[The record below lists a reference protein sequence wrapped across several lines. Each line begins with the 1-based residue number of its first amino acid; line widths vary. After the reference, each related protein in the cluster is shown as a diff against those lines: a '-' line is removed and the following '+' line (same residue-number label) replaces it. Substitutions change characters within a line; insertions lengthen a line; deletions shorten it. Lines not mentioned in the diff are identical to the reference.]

1 LANKCPTCHSDN
13 PETQRFCGG
22 CGTQL
27 PPPQNH
33 PPVVTDTIQ
42 TPVRELT
49 TGYTFA
55 GRYQVI
61 EELGHG
67 GMGKVYKVHDIDIK
81 ENVAL
86 KLLRPEITLDKET
99 VERFSNELKLARRIS
114 HRNVCRMFDL
124 GKAEGSTFITMEFVP
139 GEDLRSFI
147 HRSKQ
152 LSTGTAISIAK
163 QVCEG
168 LEEAHRL
175 GVIHRDLKPGNIM
188 IDKDGD
194 AKIMDFGIA
203 RSLSGRGITGAGV
216 LIGTPEYMSP
226 EQAEAKDVDKRS
238 DIYSLGVILYEMVT
252 GRIPFEGDTPLSI
265 AMKHKAEKPRDPMEF
280 NAQMPPDLSRV
291 IMKCLEKDK
300 EKRFPGAEDVLTE
313 LIKIEKGMPTSERVL
328 AKRRPLT
335 SKEITVTFRF
345 KKLIAPALIFLL
357 VVIAGVIVWQLL
369 PRRGALFRPPG
380 LHSIAVLP
388 FMDLSPE
395 KGHEYLCE
403 GIPETLI
410 NALNNIEGL
419 WVPARASAFSFKGK
433 EYNLSDIGQKLNVET
448 VLEGSVLV
456 IGDNLRISPRLS
468 DVKNG
473 SQIWSAIYNR
483 KLTDLFT
490 IQDEIAQEI
499 VKALKIK
506 LLGEKE
512 VQIIKRYTENP
523 EAYDFYLKGRFY
535 WNKRT
540 EEEVKK
546 SIESFQQAIE
556 KDPSYAAAY
565 AGLADCYN
573 AFGFYGVQPPKE
585 AFPKA
590 KAAAL
595 KALEIDQLLAEAHTS
610 LAYTKLYYDWDWPGA
625 EREFRLSLQLNASYP
640 TTPHWYAEYL
650 AAMGRLDEAIAEK
663 KEASHL
669 DPLSMIINTTIGWM
683 DYFAHRYDQAIEQIK
698 KALEI
703 DPNFV
708 PAHYWLGQ
716 AYQFKGSFPDAIL
729 EFQKAMNLSKGSAYT
744 VAGLADAY
752 AVSGQIVEAQNLLN
766 QLIDLSKRKY
776 VSAYDIAE
784 VYASLGKQDLALDWL
799 EKAYEERSRALVF
812 IKVEPKVDSL
822 RTMPRFREII
832 KKMGLE

>member
-1 LANKCPTCHSDN
+1 MKCPNCHFDN
-13 PETQRFCGG
+13 PETQRFCGE

-27 PPPQNH
+27 SSLKDIH
-33 PPVVTDTIQ
+33 PEVTETLQ
-42 TPVRELT
+42 TAIKELT
-49 TGYTFA
+49 TGSTFA

-61 EELGHG
+61 EELGRG
-67 GMGKVYKVHDIDIK
+67 GMGRVYKVQDTDIK
-81 ENVAL
+81 EKVAL

-124 GKAEGSTFITMEFVP
+124 GRAEGTTFITMEFVP
-139 GEDLRSFI
+139 GEDLKSFI

-152 LSTGTAISIAK
+152 LNIGTAISIAK

-226 EQAEAKDVDKRS
+226 EQVEGKETDPRS

-252 GRIPFEGDTPLSI
+252 GQVPFEGDTPFTI
-265 AMKHKAEKPRDPMEF
+265 GVKHKSEIPKDPAAL
-280 NAQMPPDLSRV
+280 NPAVPADLSAV
-291 IMKCLEKDK
+291 ILKCLEKDM
-300 EKRFPGAEDVLTE
+300 EKRFSGAEDVLAE
-313 LIKIEKGMPTSERVL
+313 LIKIEKGMPISERVL
-328 AKRRPLT
+328 AKRKPFT

-345 KKLIAPALIFLL
+345 KKLVAPALIFLV
-357 VVIAGVIVWQLL
+357 VVIAGVIVRQRL
-369 PRRGALFRPPG
+369 PRRAALSRPPG

-388 FMDLSPE
+388 FLDLSPE

-410 NALNNIEGL
+410 NALKNIEGL

-433 EYNLSDIGQKLNVET
+433 EYNLSDIGLKLNVET

-456 IGDNLRISPRLS
+456 IGDNLRLTPRLS
-468 DVKNG
+468 NVKNG
-473 SQIWSAIYNR
+473 SQIWSDIYNK
-483 KLTDLFT
+483 KLTDLFA

-499 VKALKIK
+499 VKALKIE

-512 VQIIKRYTENP
+512 AKIVKRYTENP
-523 EAYDFYLKGRFY
+523 EAYNFYLKGRYY

-546 SIESFQQAIE
+546 GIESFQQAIE

-573 AFGFYGVQPPKE
+573 VFGFYGVQPPKE

-595 KALEIDQLLAEAHTS
+595 KALEIDQTLAEAHTS
-610 LAYTKLYYDWDWPGA
+610 LAYTKLYYDWDWSGA

-640 TTPHWYAEYL
+640 TTPHWYAEYF
-650 AAMGRLDEAIAEK
+650 AAMGRLDEAVAEK
-663 KEASHL
+663 KKASQL

-703 DPNFV
+703 DPDFV

-716 AYQFKGSFPDAIL
+716 ACLLKGSFPEAIL

-744 VAGLADAY
+744 VAGLAHAY
-752 AVSGQIVEAQNLLN
+752 AVSGQIAEAQNLLDR
-766 QLIDLSKRKY
+766 LIELSKTKY
-776 VSAYDIAE
+776 VSAYDVAE
-784 VYASLGKQDLALDWL
+784 IYASLGKQDLALDWL

-812 IKVEPKVDSL
+812 LKVEPKVDGL
-822 RTMPRFREII
+822 RTKPRFREII

>member
-1 LANKCPTCHSDN
+1 VTVKCPKCHSEN
-13 PETQRFCGG
+13 SETKQFCGD
-22 CGTQL
+22 CGTPL
-27 PPPQNH
+27 PSSKDIRPE
-33 PPVVTDTIQ
+33 VTETFQ
-42 TPVRELT
+42 TPIKELT
-49 TGYTFA
+49 TGSTFA
-55 GRYQVI
+55 GRYQII

-67 GMGKVYKVHDIDIK
+67 GMGRVYRALDKK
-81 ENVAL
+81 LNEEVAL
-86 KLLRPEITLDKET
+86 KLIRPEIAVDRSAL
-99 VERFSNELKLARRIS
+99 ERFHTELKLARRIS
-114 HRNVCRMFDL
+114 HPHVGRMYEL
-124 GKAEGSTFITMEFVP
+124 MEEKGAHFITMEYVP
-139 GEDLRSFI
+139 GQDLRGLI
-147 HRSKQ
+147 RQTGQ
-152 LSTGTAISIAK
+152 LTIAK
-163 QVCEG
+163 AIAIGKEITEG
-168 LEEAHRL
+168 LGEAHKQ
-175 GVIHRDLKPGNIM
+175 GIIHRDLKPSNIIIDRAGN
-188 IDKDGD
+188 
-194 AKIMDFGIA
+194 ARIMDFGIA
-203 RSLSGRGITGAGV
+203 RSLSGEGITGAGV
-216 LIGTPEYMSP
+216 MIGTPEYMSP
-226 EQAEAKDVDKRS
+226 EQVEGKETDQRS

-252 GRIPFEGDTPLSI
+252 AQVPFEGDTPFTI
-265 AMKHKAEKPRDPMEF
+265 GVKHKSEMPKDPGTL
-280 NAQMPPDLSRV
+280 NSAVPADLSAV
-291 IMKCLEKDK
+291 ILKCLEKDK
-300 EKRFPGAEDVLTE
+300 EKRFSGAEDVLAE
-313 LIKIEKGMPTSERVL
+313 LIKIEKGMPTSETVL

-345 KKLIAPALIFLL
+345 KKLVAPALIFLV

-369 PRRGALFRPPG
+369 PRRAALSRPPG

-388 FMDLSPE
+388 FVDLSPE

-410 NALNNIEGL
+410 NALKNIEGL

-433 EYNLSDIGQKLNVET
+433 EYNLSDIGLKLNVET

-456 IGDNLRISPRLS
+456 IGDNLRLTPRLS
-468 DVKNG
+468 HVKNG
-473 SQIWSAIYNR
+473 SQIWSDIYNK
-483 KLTDLFT
+483 KLTDLFA

-512 VQIIKRYTENP
+512 AQIVKRYTENP
-523 EAYDFYLKGRFY
+523 EAYNFYLKGRFY

-546 SIESFQQAIE
+546 GIENFQQAIE

-595 KALEIDQLLAEAHTS
+595 KALEIDQTLAEAHTA

-640 TTPHWYAEYL
+640 TTPHWYAEYF
-650 AAMGRLDEAIAEK
+650 AAMGRLDEAVAEK
-663 KEASHL
+663 KKASQL

-716 AYQFKGSFPDAIL
+716 ACLLKGSFPEAIL

-744 VAGLADAY
+744 VAGLAHAY
-752 AVSGQIVEAQNLLN
+752 AVSGQIAEAQNLLDR
-766 QLIDLSKRKY
+766 LIELSKTKY

-812 IKVEPKVDSL
+812 LKVEPKVDGL
-822 RTMPRFREII
+822 RAKPRFREII